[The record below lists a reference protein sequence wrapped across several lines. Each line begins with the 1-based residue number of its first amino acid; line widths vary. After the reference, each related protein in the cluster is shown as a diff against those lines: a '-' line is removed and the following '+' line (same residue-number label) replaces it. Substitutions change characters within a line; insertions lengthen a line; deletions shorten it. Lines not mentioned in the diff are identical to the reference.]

1 MSAIEILFVMT
12 VFLGAFF
19 AALAVLVG
27 IDKALGPILWPK
39 YHRKDYW
46 W

>member
-12 VFLGAFF
+12 VFLCVFF
-19 AALAVLVG
+19 ATLGVFIS